1 MFPTL
6 VTGNMEEYVTD
17 AKTFK
22 PARWLKDFG
31 NENLHPFASLPYGYG
46 ARMCLGRRFA
56 DLEMQV
62 LLAKVQYF
70 IYVTLN
76 VYNNTCLNMS
86 LYFAPFESLRPRMRV
101 VLENISSSLDNFIV
115 FCR

>member
-17 AKTFK
+17 AKIFK
-22 PARWLKDFG
+22 PARWLKEAS
-31 NENLHPFASLPYGYG
+31 NERLHPFASLPYGYG

-62 LLAKVQYF
+62 LLTKVRFTWF
-70 IYVTLN
+70 IKRRVSIRALHHILKTLKQNYNAGTTKSPRN
-76 VYNNTCLNMS
+76 VLGMS
-86 LYFAPFESLRPRMRV
+86 YKHS
-101 VLENISSSLDNFIV
+101 
-115 FCR
+115 

>member
-1 MFPTL
+1 
-6 VTGNMEEYVTD
+6 MEEYVTD

-22 PARWLKDFG
+22 PARWLKISD

-62 LLAKVQYF
+62 LLAKV
-70 IYVTLN
+70 
-76 VYNNTCLNMS
+76 
-86 LYFAPFESLRPRMRV
+86 
-101 VLENISSSLDNFIV
+101 
-115 FCR
+115 